1 MQSKWTKSAG
11 GTERGLTECG
21 LSSIRIPHVETAL
34 CVNSSSTNY
43 HRLGVVARAG
53 ERGSRAR
60 NASEQL
66 QAWLESD
73 ITSNSY
79 SFTVVSFSVSSK
91 LHNAQQMPF
100 TLAAI
105 VQQVLEDVQHARR
118 YSAPSTQAAQ
128 LVPLLEQTALQQW
141 YLQPLSNNISLLMT
155 RFAAL
160 SPNLLV
166 PVEGQQVRSEEL
178 AAVTAAAEL
187 RPIKLLMLTV
197 QSSKFN
203 GCATPEEC
211 QLDAETRTKEVKD
224 LAGKQGGYRLTCL
237 RAAILAA
244 KVACCVDFSNNED
257 SPEAMAW
264 QCLLLISA
272 RLDHVAP
279 DQCSLDAE
287 TQQEE
292 QMLCLLLT
300 QLLFSA
306 LQESA
311 NKRKHKQYRGR
322 AACSML
328 VSMFYCGAA
337 DCATIAGLLLKF
349 GKLLSAE
356 FSSCCKCQC

>member
-1 MQSKWTKSAG
+1 MPST
-11 GTERGLTECG
+11 LTA
-21 LSSIRIPHVETAL
+21 V
-34 CVNSSSTNY
+34 
-43 HRLGVVARAG
+43 
-53 ERGSRAR
+53 
-60 NASEQL
+60 
-66 QAWLESD
+66 
-73 ITSNSY
+73 
-79 SFTVVSFSVSSK
+79 
-91 LHNAQQMPF
+91 
-100 TLAAI
+100 
-105 VQQVLEDVQHARR
+105 VQQILEDVHHARS
-118 YSAPSTQAAQ
+118 YLAPSTQAAH

-141 YLQPLSNNISLLMT
+141 YLQPLSNNVPLLMT

-166 PVEGQQVRSEEL
+166 PLEGQQVRSGEW
-178 AAVTAAAEL
+178 ADVTAAEEL
-187 RPIKLLMLTV
+187 RPIMLLMLTV
-197 QSSKFN
+197 QSSRFS

-244 KVACCVDFSNNED
+244 KIVCCVDFSNDAD

-272 RLDHVAP
+272 RLDNVAP

-292 QMLCLLLT
+292 QTLCVLLT

-328 VSMFYCGAA
+328 ISIFYCGAA
-337 DCATIAGLLLKF
+337 DCATIAGLLLKS
-349 GKLLSAE
+349 GTPLSDE
-356 FSSCCKCQC
+356 FSSCRTCQC